1 MKKIFKI
8 IGLLVLLMIVVVGGL
23 MSYVRLGLPDVG
35 EAPEIQVEATP
46 ERIARGKYLATSVT
60 LCVDCHSTRDFTKFA
75 GPVIKG
81 TEGKGGEEFNQEMG
95 FPGRYYARN
104 ITPSGIGD
112 WTDGEIFRAITT
124 GVSKDGHALF
134 PVMPYDNYSQL
145 DQEDI
150 YSIIAYIRTLKPID
164 NDIPPST
171 SDFPM
176 NFIINT
182 IPKAPNLQGIPDKED
197 EVKYGSYLLTAAS
210 CRHCHTPREQGE
222 FIVARDLSG
231 GNSFPLPNGITVY
244 SANITPDE
252 ETGIGRWSKEYFI
265 NKFKTYAD
273 PDSHIPVGMGEFNTI
288 MPWNEYAN
296 MTSEDLGAI
305 YSYLRTIPPINHK
318 VPKVP
323 GQATAFNIK
332 Y

>member
-1 MKKIFKI
+1 
-8 IGLLVLLMIVVVGGL
+8 MIVVVGGL

-35 EAPEIQVEATP
+35 EAPELNVEATP
-46 ERIARGKYLATSVT
+46 ERIARGKYLATSVA
-60 LCVDCHSTRDFTKFA
+60 LCVDCHSTRDFSKFA

-104 ITPSGIGD
+104 ITPTGIGD
-112 WTDGEIFRAITT
+112 WTDGELFRAITS

-150 YSIIAYIRTLKPID
+150 YSIIAYIRTLKPIEH
-164 NDIPPST
+164 DIPPAS

-182 IPKAPNLQGIPDKED
+182 IPQKPNFQGIPAKSD

-210 CRHCHTPREQGE
+210 CRHCHTPQVRGE
-222 FIVARDLSG
+222 FIVERDLSG
-231 GNSFPLPNGITVY
+231 GNPFPLPNGITVY

-252 ETGIGRWSKEYFI
+252 ETGIGRWTKEAFI
-265 NKFKTYAD
+265 NKFKTYANHE
-273 PDSHIPVGMGEFNTI
+273 DSQVIGEGDFNTI

-296 MTSEDLGAI
+296 MTTEDLGAI
-305 YSYLRTIPPINHK
+305 FSYLRTIPPIENK
-318 VPKVP
+318 VIRVE
-323 GQATAFNIK
+323 GQLTAVRK
-332 Y
+332 